1 LLVQEAEKMDFNYL
15 RFLARVGASHIHP
28 FEKRAT
34 DILIKELK
42 LNQGQKALEIGCG
55 TGGTM
60 VKIASRYKVQLYG
73 VDKLD
78 EMLAAAE
85 TRIRL
90 TGLSRRVCLFKGDI
104 AALPFDSGT
113 LDRAY
118 AESVLGIL
126 SSEKIEAVLD
136 EVYRVLGEGG
146 IFVLNDAIWKA
157 AVSPEQVQ
165 AINGACL
172 ADFGLLQASEAAW
185 SLEDWKEIFQRHGF
199 RVRSFLIEDYIE
211 TATNAMQGGM
221 NWREMVSE
229 GVTRGY
235 KMMAYLNRGLF
246 AEKRKYD
253 ALLERH
259 RDDGRYIESRI
270 FVLTKE

>member
-1 LLVQEAEKMDFNYL
+1 MDFDYL

-28 FEKRAT
+28 YEKSAT

-42 LNQGQKALEIGCG
+42 LNHGHKALEIGCG
-55 TGGTM
+55 TGGTI
-60 VKIASRYKVQLYG
+60 VRICGRYKVHLYG
-73 VDKLD
+73 VDRLD
-78 EMLAAAE
+78 EMLAAAGK
-85 TRIRL
+85 RIRL
-90 TGLSRRVCLFKGDI
+90 TGLSRQVCLFKGDI
-104 AALPFDSGT
+104 SALPFDSGT
-113 LDRAY
+113 FDRAY

-126 SSEKIEAVLD
+126 SSEKVEAVLD
-136 EVYRVLGEGG
+136 EVYRVLDEQG

-172 ADFGLLQASEAAW
+172 EDFGLLQASEAAW

-199 RVRSFLIEDYIE
+199 RVRSLLIEDSIE
-211 TATNAMQGGM
+211 SGKDSIRGAM

-229 GVTRGY
+229 GMTRGY
-235 KMMAYLNRGLF
+235 KIMGYLNRGLL

-253 ALLERH
+253 ELLERH
-259 RDDGRYIESRI
+259 RDDGKYIESRI